1 MHMTSQVVLMNTV
14 GVALASDSMVT
25 FGTDQTFPSVSKIFT
40 LGGDHKIAIMVSG
53 SANYIPGNILWER
66 VVAMWSEHIGANKT
80 LSSID
85 EYVKEFIHFLQHEP
99 ELNNET
105 DNSFALQGTVLKWL
119 FFEVGAIKI
128 YLDAKDTMDSMKQGF
143 DKFQPDEFLKNLE
156 KHCFDELKNFK
167 IHQNSMVEEK
177 MDDGEFKLR
186 YERIKKY
193 NRENILAAVELI
205 STRFQHHSVESD
217 DWDDDGDVRGVDLFE
232 LVVAHL
238 TFGLTIGVGPDK
250 LKLMFAG
257 QEQTK
262 ITLTGFGDNDVVPK
276 MVELISTWNE
286 WGSAP
291 LSERGKH
298 QTAQV
303 CEGFVIRKQTTLTDQ
318 GNLIVLCD
326 ECTHQAG
333 HEVEWQNESC
343 DHPYSK
349 RNQSAIAFLRGIA
362 VKTEI
367 DTVLN
372 GMRRESF
379 PALHDPKR
387 YAVKTALMLKDGIL
401 NDIHQIKGIGKDKM
415 SKLNN
420 LFETETFEK
429 ISLVL
434 YSELQE
440 INTEGWIKRRQEFRE
455 IVARLP
461 MAELGRFA
469 HHLVNHQAVITHL
482 MEPIRYV
489 GGEIILALV
498 TKEKGVEFIAH

>member
-1 MHMTSQVVLMNTV
+1 MTSQVVLMNSV

-66 VVAMWSEHIGANKT
+66 VVAMWSEHIGADKT

-85 EYVKEFIHFLQHEP
+85 EYVKEIIHFLQHET

-105 DNSFALQGTVLKWL
+105 DNSFALQRTVIKWL
-119 FFEVGAIKI
+119 YSEVGAIKI
-128 YLDAKDTMDSMKQGF
+128 YLDAKDTMDSMKQEF
-143 DKFQPDEFLKNLE
+143 EELDTDEFLKNLE
-156 KHCFDELKNFK
+156 KHCFDELRNFK
-167 IHQNSMVEEK
+167 IRQKSMVERK
-177 MDDGEFKLR
+177 MDDAEFKLC
-186 YERIKKY
+186 YENLEKY
-193 NRENILAAVELI
+193 NRENILAAIELM
-205 STRFQHHSVESD
+205 STQFQHHSTESD
-217 DWDDDGDVRGVDLFE
+217 DWDNDGDVRGVNLFE
-232 LVVAHL
+232 LVLAHL
-238 TFGLTIGVGPDK
+238 AWSITSDKGDK
-250 LKLMFAG
+250 LMYPG
-257 QEQTK
+257 QEHTK
-262 ITLTGFGDNDVVPK
+262 ITLAGFGDNDVVPK

-291 LSERGKH
+291 LRERKKH
-298 QTAQV
+298 QTAQL

-333 HEVEWQNESC
+333 REVEIAADSC
-343 DHPYSK
+343 DHPYN
-349 RNQSAIAFLRGIA
+349 RRYQSAIAFLRGIA

-379 PALHDPKR
+379 PALEDPEK
-387 YAVKTALMLKDGIL
+387 YAGKTASILSMGIL
-401 NDIHQIKGIGKDKM
+401 NDIQRIKGIGEDKM
-415 SKLNN
+415 LKLTN
-420 LFETETFEK
+420 LFKAETSEK
-429 ISLVL
+429 ITHLL
-434 YSELQE
+434 HSELQQ
-440 INTEGWIKRRQEFRE
+440 INNEGWIKRRQEFRE
-455 IVARLP
+455 IIARLP
-461 MAELGRFA
+461 MAEIGRFA

-498 TKEKGVEFIAH
+498 TKEKGVEFIAY

>member
-1 MHMTSQVVLMNTV
+1 MTSQVVLMNTV

-66 VVAMWSEHIGANKT
+66 VVAMWSEHIGADKT

-105 DNSFALQGTVLKWL
+105 DNSFALQRTVIKWL
-119 FFEVGAIKI
+119 YLEVGAIKI
-128 YLDAKDTMDSMKQGF
+128 YLDAKNTMDSTKQTF
-143 DKFQPDEFLKNLE
+143 DKLNTDEFLKNLE
-156 KHCFDELKNFK
+156 KHCFNQLRNFK
-167 IHQNSMVEEK
+167 ILQNSMVKEK
-177 MDDGEFKLR
+177 MGDAKFKLS
-186 YERIKKY
+186 YERLKKY
-193 NRENILAAVELI
+193 NRENILAAIERI
-205 STRFQHHSVESD
+205 STQFQHHSVESD
-217 DWDDDGDVRGVDLFE
+217 DWDDEDDGDVRGVNLFE

-238 TFGLTIGVGPDK
+238 AYSLTSDNNSDR
-250 LKLMFAG
+250 KLMYPG
-257 QEQTK
+257 QEHTQ

-276 MVELISTWNE
+276 MVELISTWSE
-286 WGSAP
+286 WGSTP
-291 LSERGKH
+291 LRERKKH
-298 QTAQV
+298 QTVQV

-318 GNLIVLCD
+318 GNLILLCD
-326 ECTHQAG
+326 ECTPQKG
-333 HEVEWQNESC
+333 HEVKLEDDNC
-343 DHPYSK
+343 DH
-349 RNQSAIAFLRGIA
+349 RENRRHQSAIAFLRGIA

-379 PALHDPKR
+379 PALDNPGR
-387 YAVKTALMLKDGIL
+387 YAGKTASMLSAGIL
-401 NDIHQIKGIGKDKM
+401 NDIHQIKGFGEDKM
-415 SKLNN
+415 SKLTN
-420 LFETETFEK
+420 LFKTETSEK
-429 ISLVL
+429 ISSL
-434 YSELQE
+434 LQSGLRE
-440 INTEGWIKRRQEFRE
+440 MNAEGWIKRRQEFRE

-489 GGEIILALV
+489 GGEIKLALV
-498 TKEKGVEFIAH
+498 TKEKGVEFIDY